1 MEITQWLQTWIPLM
15 VGILA
20 LITGI
25 SGIIY
30 KVHKGFIK
38 FIKEEIQEVAKE
50 FKPNGGSSLKD
61 QVNRL
66 EKQYTSLGNKV
77 DEIYDL
83 LTTPTKPIK
92 ITKPKKP

>member
-1 MEITQWLQTWIPLM
+1 MEITQWLQTWIPLL

-20 LITGI
+20 LITGV

-30 KVHKGFIK
+30 KVHKSFIK
-38 FIKEEIQEVAKE
+38 FIKDEINEVVKE
-50 FKPNGGSSLKD
+50 LKPNGGSSLRD

-66 EKQYTSLGNKV
+66 EDNYNSMNLRV
-77 DEIYDL
+77 EEIYDL

-92 ITKPKKP
+92 VSKTKK

>member
-1 MEITQWLQTWIPLM
+1 MEITQWLQTWVPLI

-20 LITGI
+20 IITGV

-30 KVHKGFIK
+30 KIHQGFMK
-38 FIKEEIQEVAKE
+38 FIKDEINEVAKE
-50 FKPNGGSSLKD
+50 FKPNGGGSLKD

-66 EKQYTSLGNKV
+66 EKQHDSLTSKV

-92 ITKPKKP
+92 VSKPKKP

>member
-20 LITGI
+20 IITGI

-30 KVHKGFIK
+30 KIHQGFVK
-38 FIKEEIQEVAKE
+38 FIKEEINEVTKE
-50 FKPNGGSSLKD
+50 FKPNGGGSLKD

-66 EKQYTSLGNKV
+66 EAQHNSLGKKV
-77 DEIYDL
+77 DDIYDL
-83 LTTPTKPIK
+83 LTTPTQPIK
-92 ITKPKKP
+92 IVKSKKS